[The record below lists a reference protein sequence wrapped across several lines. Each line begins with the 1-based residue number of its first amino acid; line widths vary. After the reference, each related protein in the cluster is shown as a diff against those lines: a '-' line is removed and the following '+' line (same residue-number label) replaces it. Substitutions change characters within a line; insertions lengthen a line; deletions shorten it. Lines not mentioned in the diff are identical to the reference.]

1 MLDET
6 KITRLIVESYMQD
19 LLMHSELDVAIVGAG
34 PAGLTAAY
42 YLAKE
47 GKKVAV
53 FDRRLSIGGGM
64 WGGGML
70 FNKIVVQEDGRKIIE
85 ELGIKY
91 VEKDGYYIADSV
103 HAVSVLGYRATLAGA
118 KIFNAISA
126 EDVIVKN
133 NRVWGIVIN
142 WSVVNNL
149 PVDPLTIKSK
159 YVVDATGHE
168 ADVIKTLVRKNNVKL
183 NTPSGGIEGEHSLNM
198 HIAESIIADNTR
210 EVYPGI
216 FVAGMAANAVYGSPR
231 MGPIFGG
238 MFISGK
244 KVAMEILSRL

>member
-19 LLMHSELDVAIVGAG
+19 LLTHSELDVAIVGAG

-47 GKKVAV
+47 GKRVAV

-70 FNKIVVQEDGRKIIE
+70 FNKIVVQEEGRKIIE

-103 HAVSVLGYRATLAGA
+103 HAVSALGYKATSAGA

-126 EDVIVKN
+126 EDVIVKD

-142 WSVVNNL
+142 WSVVNDL

-198 HIAESIIADNTR
+198 DIAESIIADNTR